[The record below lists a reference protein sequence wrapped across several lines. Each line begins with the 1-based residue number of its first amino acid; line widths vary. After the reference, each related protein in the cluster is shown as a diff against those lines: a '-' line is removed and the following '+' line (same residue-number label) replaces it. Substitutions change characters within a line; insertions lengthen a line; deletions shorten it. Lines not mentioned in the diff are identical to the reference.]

1 MKMNWHEDNEAYLLF
16 GKEINQIIA
25 MLQILSDRNPG
36 ELKLEEFIEQLKTM
50 RSYDDMLDQMIIET
64 RMQDISEKD
73 KGNDGLTLNDI
84 LGNLDIRKWNDKDEK
99 K

>member
-1 MKMNWHEDNEAYLLF
+1 MKLNYHDDNECYLLF
-16 GKEINQIIA
+16 GKELNKIIA
-25 MLQILSDRNPG
+25 MLQIFADRNPN
-36 ELKLEEFIEQLKTM
+36 EVKLQNFIEQLKTM

-84 LGNLDIRKWNDKDEK
+84 LSNLDIRKWNDKDEK